1 MKKAFNFKF
10 WALGALLMLGNAVA
24 FAGARPAAGPA
35 NNTAVGATINGG
47 VVTYRVTGWNNTL
60 DAYTVKITGLD
71 ADGLEALDASTLAN
85 LQVAVTFK
93 EKFGEEYY
101 NYYLTSIDDGLD
113 GAGNKQSFYGYTEI
127 TGLEF
132 VKGNGE
138 VGLDKFTYTVGAK
151 AFYGCTGMKSLV
163 FTENCS
169 SIGQYAFQ
177 NTSIRDFVIPKKC
190 ATIDEYAFYNCKK
203 LLTVSVAEGNT
214 AMHILGT
221 HVFGNSSLTELD
233 LTNAEQLWQIQG
245 EPFMYNL
252 SVINDVLQIVKLPT
266 EVKAINYAFAKCTA
280 LTTIEGFQN
289 TSLGEAINF
298 AFDKTGALV
307 ARADAAC
314 IAGQHILAGAFEG
327 CKSLTRLDIPNCD
340 VYLSDPIIVGAPAPF
355 AGCASLET
363 LTFKAGYDKTIALNP
378 EPAVNTNL
386 FGTFDNTLGTYSAK
400 DQSALK
406 LIEFKGAMKGTIG
419 ANAFVGALSLAKVD
433 FKGLLTNGATINA
446 AFTDVTS
453 LTEVLFNGIN
463 TWDGTASQ
471 PVLIRANAFKNTGIA
486 ALDFKGITSRG
497 DNVIISNNAFS
508 DCANLTDV
516 KFGDFALMTGARGIT
531 IQGAA
536 FNNNPLLANVTFGKA
551 AFTANTA
558 HVTINDD
565 AFGTGNVALANVE
578 FGDITSTT
586 TLPAG
591 FNGRYDIG
599 LGWAPV
605 FGDTKSL
612 QTVKFGNID
621 LGQLNIRNLA
631 FQSTGLSSV
640 EFGNITTPYAVNS
653 TVTIGVD
660 AFASAFTVGVSEP
673 EAKIVKFGNISENN
687 AGQMTFT
694 IRDGAF
700 RAVSLKEVEFKNITA
715 TDVDIEGTG
724 VGANGAFTSQNLQ
737 KVKFGNI
744 TASSN
749 VASTFDIDNGAFAGG
764 NVAAKTVEI
773 GNIVN
778 SAAQNLVANIG
789 NFAFQADSL
798 ASVKIGNMTANT
810 ININMFAFAGQAL
823 ASVTLGNVGAG
834 VATVGGFSF
843 ANTNGA
849 DAMTET
855 ITIGN
860 LAAANF
866 AGGNVFRGPQAEG
879 SALNV
884 TIKAITGAVTIPANT
899 FEAPLAADGTASY
912 IIEGN
917 VGAGFLANI
926 AQNAFIGAE
935 KYVLGAPVDN
945 ATTVWFQG
953 NYADDFAAEEIFT
966 NVKDLKIAVA
976 ADGTA
981 KTYGVA
987 GNLAAF
993 QGAQTVT
1000 IGDMPAG
1007 STIVANSATPR
1018 VTDEIVEIT
1027 FLKNVTAVPA
1037 INVFNSPLLRKVE
1050 FANVA
1055 TSGVKVAKRAVAAG
1069 AFEAAANNAVATS
1082 ENISII
1088 YREEQTREAEVIF
1101 NQSAFSTTANDT
1113 KVVTLYTTSWAKANV
1128 YEAEDV
1134 VTAPAPCVYRLAY
1147 SESDVAPGEDI
1158 MATTAKKDGQVYA
1171 YAKLYIPKGTNMKYK
1186 VPAQYV
1192 ASADKNAVQLYFGR
1206 IDNSNNKIYMYNM
1219 PVIDDYYWIDATD
1232 VDQQFVLRVNTDIV
1246 TLNEEVSQD
1255 ANGNYVVTAQNP
1267 TEEDLA
1273 TFAAGDPA
1281 DYYFFDA
1288 ALAVQNQLRYNPAE
1302 IANQELKNNAEFAG
1316 RDIYVMANPKTQG
1329 FAFAKFDKDATYTK
1343 ATGDH
1348 EVGDLRCLSA
1358 KSLYIVGKVNDAS
1371 KLTVVFEGD
1380 EDFDANET
1388 TGIKDVKSI
1397 NANDGVIYN
1406 LQGVRV
1412 NNATKGIFIQNGKKY
1427 VIK

>member
-1 MKKAFNFKF
+1 MKKAFNLTFL
-10 WALGALLMLGNAVA
+10 AISALLMLGHAVA
-24 FAGARPAAGPA
+24 FAQQDPQNGQ
-35 NNTAVGATINGG
+35 AVGTSIQGG
-47 VVTYRVTGWNNTL
+47 VVTYRVNGASVTYSGEK
-60 DAYTVKITGLD
+60 AYPVTITGLD
-71 ADGLEALDASTLAN
+71 ADGLAALGTNISLE
-85 LQVAVTFK
+85 VPVTFR
-93 EKFGEEYY
+93 EKLGEKYY
-101 NYYLTSIDDGLD
+101 RFFVTRIDAGLN
-113 GAGNKQSFYGYTEI
+113 GTTKQSFYGYTEI
-127 TGLEF
+127 SDLKFTAGPDGTAAYPLTS
-132 VKGNGE
+132 
-138 VGLDKFTYTVGAK
+138 FTYTVGDK
-151 AFYGCTGMKSLV
+151 AFYGCTGMKSLE

-169 SIGQYAFQ
+169 FIGQYAFQ
-177 NTSIRDFVIPKKC
+177 NTSIRNFVIPKKC
-190 ATIDEYAFYNCKK
+190 ATVDEYAFYNCKK
-203 LLTVSVAEGNT
+203 LQTVSVAAGNT

-221 HVFGNSSLTELD
+221 HVFGNSSLTTLD
-233 LTNAEQLWQIQG
+233 LRNAEQLWQIQG

-252 SVINDVLQIVKLPT
+252 SFINDVLQTVYLPT

-280 LTTIEGFQN
+280 LTNLYGLEN
-289 TSLGEAINF
+289 TSLGEAINK

-307 ARADAAC
+307 TRANAAC
-314 IAGQHILAGAFEG
+314 IAGQHILAGAFEE
-327 CKSLTRLDIPNCD
+327 CKALTRLDIPNCN
-340 VYLSDPIIVGAPAPF
+340 VYLSDPGMDLSIPAPF
-355 AGCASLET
+355 VGCASLDS
-363 LTFKAGYDKTIALNP
+363 LTFKAGYDKTIALDPNGI
-378 EPAVNTNL
+378 ANTNL
-386 FGTFDNTLGTYSAK
+386 FGTFDNTLAAYSAN

-406 LIEFKGAMKGTIG
+406 VIEFKGAMKGTID
-419 ANAFVGALSLAKVD
+419 ANAFVGTKALAKVD
-433 FKGLLTNGATINA
+433 FQGLLTNGATINA

-471 PVLIRANAFKNTGIA
+471 PVLIRAFAFKNTGIA

-508 DCANLTDV
+508 DCANLADV
-516 KFGDFALMTGARGIT
+516 KFGDFALMTSARGIT

-536 FNNNPLLANVTFGKA
+536 FNNNPLLAKVTFGKA

-558 HVTINDD
+558 HVSIDDD
-565 AFGTGNVALANVE
+565 AFGAGNVALANVE

-586 TLPAG
+586 STPAG
-591 FNGRYDIG
+591 FDGRYNIG
-599 LGWAPV
+599 LGWSPV
-605 FGDTKSL
+605 FGDTKGL

-621 LGQLNIRNLA
+621 LGQLNIQRFA
-631 FQSTGLSSV
+631 FQSTGLESV
-640 EFGNITTPYAVNS
+640 EFGNIKTPYAVNS

-687 AGQMTFT
+687 VGQMTFT

-724 VGANGAFTSQNLQ
+724 VGTNGAFTSDNLQ

-749 VASTFDIDNGAFAGG
+749 AASTFDIDNDAFAGG

-834 VATVGGFSF
+834 VATVGGSSF
-843 ANTNGA
+843 ANTNVA

-866 AGGNVFRGPQAEG
+866 AGGSVFRGPQAEG

-884 TIKAITGAVTIPANT
+884 TIKAITGAVTIPGNT

-926 AQNAFIGAE
+926 AANAFIGAQ
-935 KYVLGAPVDN
+935 KYALGAPVDN

-953 NYADDFAAEEIFT
+953 NYNDEFAAVSVFT
-966 NVKDLKIAVA
+966 NVKDLKIAVG
-976 ADGTA
+976 ADGSA
-981 KTYGVA
+981 KTYGVV

-1007 STIVANSATPR
+1007 STIVANNATPG

-1027 FLKNVTAVPA
+1027 FLKNVTAAPA

-1055 TSGVKVAKRAVAAG
+1055 TSGVKVAAAAVAAG
-1069 AFEAAANNAVATS
+1069 AFEAAANNAVLAS

-1101 NQSAFSTTANDT
+1101 NQQAFSTTADDT

-1128 YEAEDV
+1128 YEAADV

-1158 MATTAKKDGQVYA
+1158 VATTAKKDGQVYA

-1246 TLNEEVSQD
+1246 TLNEEVAQD

-1316 RDIYVMANPKTQG
+1316 RDVYVMANPKTQG
-1329 FAFAKFDKDATYTK
+1329 FAFAKFDKNGTYTK
-1343 ATGDH
+1343 DTGDH
-1348 EVGDLRCLSA
+1348 LAGDLRCLSA

-1397 NANDGVIYN
+1397 DANDGVIYN